1 MLRALG
7 SEQLKFMVDMNDYRS
22 CAQGFKCFQQLEV
35 MDYMNDS
42 RS

>member
-1 MLRALG
+1 MLRAL
-7 SEQLKFMVDMNDYRS
+7 SAEQLKAMVDMNDYGS

-42 RS
+42 GS